1 MLPERTDDDVSAD
14 AMSETAP
21 VVEAFGAPLSETD
34 SLASVTEVP
43 AAAAEEP
50 IAAPVELVEAA
61 AEELVDEP
69 PLEAEA
75 EPEAAEAVA
84 PEIEESAESLQA
96 EEVVAETPAATAA
109 VQAMVAPAADEPD
122 DPHHWD
128 GPSVPFVPHHALL
141 EGMMALAFLT
151 VMLGMIAYM
160 PAPLEERANP
170 YLSPAGVLPEWYLL
184 PPFELLH
191 LVPPLPGML
200 GTGAAVMVLMFW
212 PFIDRKPRRISRRPF
227 MMIFS
232 LLIIASLIGLSVYS
246 VLKVAAE

>member
-14 AMSETAP
+14 SMSETAP
-21 VVEAFGAPLSETD
+21 VVEAFEAPVSETD

-43 AAAAEEP
+43 AATAEEP
-50 IAAPVELVEAA
+50 LAAAPVELVEVEAPDAA
-61 AEELVDEP
+61 PEAADEP
-69 PLEAEA
+69 PLEAGA
-75 EPEAAEAVA
+75 SAAEAA
-84 PEIEESAESLQA
+84 PESAQV
-96 EEVVAETPAATAA
+96 EEVVVVASEPAVP
-109 VQAMVAPAADEPD
+109 VQAMVAPAVDEPD

-141 EGMMALAFLT
+141 EGSMALAFLT
-151 VMLGMIAYM
+151 VMLILVAYM

>member
-14 AMSETAP
+14 SMPETAP
-21 VVEAFGAPLSETD
+21 VVDAFEATVSET
-34 SLASVTEVP
+34 AAVAPVTEVP
-43 AAAAEEP
+43 AATTEEP
-50 IAAPVELVEAA
+50 IVPPVELVEVEAMDV
-61 AEELVDEP
+61 VDEQ
-69 PLEAEA
+69 PLEAEVEA
-75 EPEAAEAVA
+75 EEVA
-84 PEIEESAESLQA
+84 SAQIEESAAPMVA
-96 EEVVAETPAATAA
+96 EEVVVEASAPPEAVQASVTPAAE
-109 VQAMVAPAADEPD
+109 EPD

-151 VMLGMIAYM
+151 VMLGMIAYL

>member
-1 MLPERTDDDVSAD
+1 
-14 AMSETAP
+14 
-21 VVEAFGAPLSETD
+21 
-34 SLASVTEVP
+34 
-43 AAAAEEP
+43 
-50 IAAPVELVEAA
+50 
-61 AEELVDEP
+61 
-69 PLEAEA
+69 
-75 EPEAAEAVA
+75 
-84 PEIEESAESLQA
+84 
-96 EEVVAETPAATAA
+96 
-109 VQAMVAPAADEPD
+109 
-122 DPHHWD
+122 
-128 GPSVPFVPHHALL
+128 
-141 EGMMALAFLT
+141 MMALAFLT
-151 VMLGMIAYM
+151 VMLGLIAYM

>member
-21 VVEAFGAPLSETD
+21 VVEAFEAPMSETD
-34 SLASVTEVP
+34 AVAAVTEVP
-43 AAAAEEP
+43 AVTAEEP
-50 IAAPVELVEAA
+50 ILAPVELVEVEALEVA
-61 AEELVDEP
+61 DEP
-69 PLEAEA
+69 PLEAEDEA
-75 EPEAAEAVA
+75 QVESDASAQADAAPEPAQTEEAV
-84 PEIEESAESLQA
+84 
-96 EEVVAETPAATAA
+96 VVAAAPMQPMVVPAD
-109 VQAMVAPAADEPD
+109 DEPD

-151 VMLGMIAYM
+151 VMLVLIAYM

-227 MMIFS
+227 MMILS